1 MIMRE
6 LFMCS
11 VVAISLSVAAQ
22 DPVSSMIEP
31 TCAATVIGQSQAFLL
46 LGRDGQEIS
55 ASNWTAS
62 GPDLADL
69 QVDGAHAILTPQAK
83 GRVALG
89 SSDGVQGRDRRGRP
103 QRSRG
108 LAPDSCQMDVTAD
121 RWRIHVRALG
131 EAWGGSRTDADPIT
145 ENDPASVFL

>member
-69 QVDGAHAILTPQAK
+69 QVDGAHAILTPKAK
-83 GRVALG
+83 GHGALG
-89 SSDGVQGRDRRGRP
+89 SSDGVQ
-103 QRSRG
+103 
-108 LAPDSCQMDVTAD
+108 AEIDVVDPSAVEGWPPTHAKWTLQPID
-121 RWRIHVRALG
+121 G
-131 EAWGGSRTDADPIT
+131 EFTSVLWATGAWGRLRNRCRSNNR
-145 ENDPASVFL
+145 E